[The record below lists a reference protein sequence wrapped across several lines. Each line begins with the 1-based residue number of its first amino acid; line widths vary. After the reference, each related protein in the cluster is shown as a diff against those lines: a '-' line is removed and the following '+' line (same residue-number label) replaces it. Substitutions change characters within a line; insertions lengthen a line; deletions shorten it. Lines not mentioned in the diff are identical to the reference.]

1 MILLQLFSVAFG
13 LAMLYWSFV
22 IYKKRLIFIKELV
35 FWSLVWLVF
44 ILVSL
49 FPETTNV
56 VLQTFKIN
64 RMMDL
69 YMIVAFI
76 ILWLVA
82 YRNYIENRV
91 IKRKL
96 QDLVRQA
103 AISGVVEKKL
113 GKKRGKAKK

>member
-13 LAMLYWSFV
+13 LSMLYWSFMN
-22 IYKKRLIFIKELV
+22 YKKRLIFIKELV

-44 ILVSL
+44 IVVTL
-49 FPETTNV
+49 FPESSNML
-56 VLQTFKIN
+56 LQTFKIN

-76 ILWLVA
+76 VLWLVA
-82 YRNYIENRV
+82 YRNYIENRI

-103 AISGVVEKKL
+103 AINEAVEEKLSKK
-113 GKKRGKAKK
+113 KKKAKK

>member
-13 LAMLYWSFV
+13 LAMLYWSF
-22 IYKKRLIFIKELV
+22 ITYKKRLIFIKELA
-35 FWSLVWLVF
+35 FWSLVWLIFVVVT
-44 ILVSL
+44 LL
-49 FPETTNV
+49 PESTNV
-56 VLQTFKIN
+56 VLQTFKIS

-76 ILWLVA
+76 VLWLVA
-82 YRNYIENRV
+82 YRNYIENRI

-103 AISGVVEKKL
+103 AITEAMGKRL
-113 GKKRGKAKK
+113 DRKKRKTKK